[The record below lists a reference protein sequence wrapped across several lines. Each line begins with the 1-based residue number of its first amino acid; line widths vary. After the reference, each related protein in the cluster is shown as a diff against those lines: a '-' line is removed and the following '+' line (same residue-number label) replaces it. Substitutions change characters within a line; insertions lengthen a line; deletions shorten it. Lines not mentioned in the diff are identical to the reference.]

1 MPSTVYRPPSTVLH
15 IVPSYKPAYIYGGTI
30 TAISILA
37 ESQASLGHHIQI
49 FTTTANGNSELPK
62 GSKTVDGVQ
71 VQYFP
76 RWTKDHTHFSPAL
89 LWNLFWKIKK
99 YDTVHLHSWWNLVTI
114 PALLICWLRG
124 VRPFFSPHGM
134 LSSYSL
140 ENESGGTKGIFHR
153 LLGRFLLSKSILHA
167 TAKQEAEEGLEMIS
181 DWKYVLV
188 PNIVELPERKNYQK
202 KQADNQVFT
211 LVFLSRIHHKKGLE
225 LLFEA
230 LSQVDF
236 DFRLRIA
243 GDGEADYVEQL
254 KQLAQD
260 FNIAQK
266 IEWVGWINDEP
277 KYQLLA
283 NADLFTLTSHNENFA
298 MVVIESLAVGT
309 PVLLSDRVGL
319 SDYVQAQQLG
329 WICPLEVFKIR
340 EYLKDIF
347 EQKEALANIRAKAT
361 AQIYQDFSAE
371 SIAKQYVEAYQSS

>member
-1 MPSTVYRPPSTVLH
+1 MPSTVLH

-37 ESQASLGHHIQI
+37 ESQAALGHNIQI
-49 FTTTANGNSELPK
+49 FTTTANGKSELPK
-62 GSKTVDGVQ
+62 GRRIVDGVQ

-76 RWTKDHTHFSPAL
+76 RWTKDHTHFSPDL
-89 LWNLFWKIKK
+89 LWTLFWNIKK

-140 ENESGGTKGIFHR
+140 ENESGGAKGIFHR
-153 LLGRFLLSKSILHA
+153 LFGRFLLSKSILHA
-167 TAKQEAEEGLEMIS
+167 TAQQEAEEGLQMIP

-188 PNIVELPERKNYQK
+188 PNIVELPERKNYRTEK
-202 KQADNQVFT
+202 CENQLFK

-230 LSQVDF
+230 LSQVEF
-236 DFRLRIA
+236 DFQLRIA
-243 GDGEADYVEQL
+243 GDGKETYVAQL
-254 KQLAQD
+254 KQLAEELK
-260 FNIAQK
+260 IAPK
-266 IEWVGWINDEP
+266 IDWVGWINGEA

-283 NADLFTLTSHNENFA
+283 NSDLFTLTSHNENFA

-309 PVLLSDRVGL
+309 PVFLSDRVGL
-319 SDYVQAQQLG
+319 SDYVQAKQLG
-329 WICPLEVFKIR
+329 WICSLDIPKIR
-340 EYLKDIF
+340 EDLQDIY
-347 EQKEALANIRAKAT
+347 EQKEALAEIRAKAP

-371 SIAKQYVEAYQSS
+371 SIARQYVEAYQEA